1 MYVLFVQIMSRESD
15 GCETTIDLFGTEET
29 REKAKQLIA
38 ELTDDSLRIDH
49 SDRNPRGGGRGEEN
63 YGRDDTFGMDR
74 SQGRGI
80 GGGGG
85 GRGGGGGGR
94 WGNGDDDRPQEDKTS
109 IFVDNQ
115 YVGRII
121 GNDVQYEN

>member
-1 MYVLFVQIMSRESD
+1 MSRESD
-15 GCETTIDLFGTEET
+15 GNETTIDLFGAEET
-29 REKAKQLIA
+29 REKAKQLIE
-38 ELTDDSLRIDH
+38 ELTDDSL
-49 SDRNPRGGGRGEEN
+49 SDRNPGGRGRGEEN
-63 YGRDDTFGMDR
+63 YGRDDTFEMDR

-109 IFVDNQ
+109 ISVDNQ